1 MSEYLKN
8 VAIYN
13 NLCEWYEY
21 FLFFFFI
28 FVMAFKLVWIDKPI
42 SMTFSIRKL
51 SRYYTLA
58 KSR

>member
-28 FVMAFKLVWIDKPI
+28 FVMAFKLV
-42 SMTFSIRKL
+42 
-51 SRYYTLA
+51 
-58 KSR
+58 